1 MKRVSQRE
9 EIGTSWKERPVG
21 KEEQRGQRERRT
33 KEIES
38 RDGNEV
44 KRVQKMGSFAPPHMV
59 LPYPIPALP
68 RMTGEIFLP
77 HPRPLGLAKSYP
89 TL

>member
-38 RDGNEV
+38 RDGN
-44 KRVQKMGSFAPPHMV
+44 RVERVRKMGPFALPHMV
-59 LPYPIPALP
+59 LSYPIPALP
-68 RMTGEIFLP
+68 RMIGKIFLP
-77 HPRPLGLAKSYP
+77 HPCPLGLANSCP

>member
-1 MKRVSQRE
+1 MKRVSQKE

-21 KEEQRGQRERRT
+21 KEEQRGQRKRRM

-38 RDGNEV
+38 KDGNGGE
-44 KRVQKMGSFAPPHMV
+44 RVRKIGPFAPPHMV
-59 LPYPIPALP
+59 LSYPIPALP
-68 RMTGEIFLP
+68 RMIKEIFLP
-77 HPRPLGLAKSYP
+77 HPRPLGPMKSCP

>member
-44 KRVQKMGSFAPPHMV
+44 ERVRKIG
-59 LPYPIPALP
+59 LLP
-68 RMTGEIFLP
+68 RPTWFCLTLSLP
-77 HPRPLGLAKSYP
+77 CPA
-89 TL
+89 